1 MSIRKRLLI
10 WLLSALVLAGTVGA
24 MTIYRRTLS
33 GVNKMQDYAL
43 QQIAYSMEY
52 ANKLVPQNF
61 EEDSESDGDDDKGEN
76 GRDEDGFEF
85 VGQMWDRQGRL
96 ILSSNAAAPLP
107 RFGVEG
113 FTTVAWHERKW
124 RIFGVKF
131 KAKFIQVGQ
140 PVSVRS
146 NTAAEIAE
154 NALFPM
160 AILIPVLG
168 VLIWI
173 GVSYG
178 LRPLKQVASDLE
190 TRNADSMQP
199 ISLHGL
205 PQEMEFMVSALN
217 KLLERLSNAFE
228 LQKNFIA
235 DAAHQLRTPLT
246 ALHLQAEIVSRSE
259 HREAISE
266 AITHLK
272 QGISRSS
279 HLVEQL
285 LTLARH
291 QPDEKRFEEV
301 DLDDLSKRVICEIA
315 PLAEA
320 KGIDLGLESG
330 GSVLVDGNREALK
343 VLLVNLVDNAIRY
356 IPEAGKIDVRVAS
369 RESLAILE
377 VQDNGPGIPEQER
390 ERVFDRFYRG
400 MGNNVMGSGLGLS
413 IVRNIVAMHRASISL
428 LNAPGETG
436 LLVHIEFPG
445 ADASATRHR
454 P

>member
-1 MSIRKRLLI
+1 MSIRKRLLA
-10 WLLSALVLAGTVGA
+10 WLLSTLILAGATGEIA
-24 MTIYRRTLS
+24 IYERTLS
-33 GVNKMQDYAL
+33 GVNRMQDYAL
-43 QQIAYSMEY
+43 EQVAFSMEY

-61 EEDSESDGDDDKGEN
+61 EEESESDSDDDMGSK

-85 VGQMWDRQGRL
+85 VGQMWDRRGNL
-96 ILSSNAAAPLP
+96 VLSSSAAAPLP
-107 RFGVEG
+107 RFGAEG
-113 FTTVAWHERKW
+113 LDTVSWHEHNW

-131 KAKFIQVGQ
+131 KGKFIQVAQ

-154 NALFPM
+154 DALFPM

-168 VLIWI
+168 LLIWI

-178 LRPLKQVASDLE
+178 LKPLNKVASDLE

-199 ISLHGL
+199 ISLNGL
-205 PQEMEFMVSALN
+205 PQEIKFMVSSLN
-217 KLLERLSNAFE
+217 NLLERLSNAFE
-228 LQKNFIA
+228 HQKNFIA

-266 AITHLK
+266 AIIHLK

-285 LTLARH
+285 LTLARN
-291 QPDEKRFEEV
+291 QPDKKRFEVV
-301 DLDDLSKRVICEIA
+301 DLNDLSKNAICEIA

-320 KGIDLGLESG
+320 KHIDLGLDSS
-330 GSVLVDGNREALK
+330 GSVLVNGDREALK
-343 VLLVNLVDNAIRY
+343 VLLVNLIDNAIRY
-356 IPEAGKIDVRVAS
+356 IPEAGKIDVRVRSWKTHAV
-369 RESLAILE
+369 LE
-377 VQDNGPGIPEQER
+377 VEDDGPGIPEEER

-400 MGNNVMGSGLGLS
+400 MGNDVLGSGLGLS
-413 IVRNIVAMHRASISL
+413 IVRNIIEMHGASISL
-428 LNAPGETG
+428 RNAQRETG
-436 LLVHIEFPG
+436 LLVHIAFPETMTDTSG
-445 ADASATRHR
+445 SG